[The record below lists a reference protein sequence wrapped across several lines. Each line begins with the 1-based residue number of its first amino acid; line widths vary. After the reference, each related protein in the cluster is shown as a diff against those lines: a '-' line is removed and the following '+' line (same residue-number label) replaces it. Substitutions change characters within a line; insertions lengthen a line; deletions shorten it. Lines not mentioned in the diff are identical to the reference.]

1 MDAFFSIATPVPA
14 EETSTSADIPADFD
28 TTNGSA
34 WSNCTIA

>member
-1 MDAFFSIATPVPA
+1 MDAFFVISAPVPA
-14 EETSTSADIPADFD
+14 EETENTQVPANYD